1 LQGLNEESDAFQNA
15 ISERLGNFT
24 RNLTTC
30 IAGLIVGKE
39 CYVNPLS
46 ELASLTMIFLCSV
59 LERMGH
65 GVRNRRHYAIF
76 GVCGDGNLHYEW
88 PTAGKE

>member
-1 LQGLNEESDAFQNA
+1 
-15 ISERLGNFT
+15 
-24 RNLTTC
+24 
-30 IAGLIVGKE
+30 
-39 CYVNPLS
+39 VNPLS